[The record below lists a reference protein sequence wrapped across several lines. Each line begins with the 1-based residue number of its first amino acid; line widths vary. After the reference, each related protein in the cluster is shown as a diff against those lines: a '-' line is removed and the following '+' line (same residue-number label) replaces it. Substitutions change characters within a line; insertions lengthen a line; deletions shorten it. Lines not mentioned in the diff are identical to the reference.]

1 MTAKTTVFQNIGGA
15 LDNATATFVTDV
27 VANTIAI
34 ITPWAIGGLTLFIVL
49 YGYMLMLG
57 RVQEAGTS
65 GLIMAGKVLFVG
77 LMALNADI
85 YLNWVV
91 SGLQGIEEGLTAA
104 FGGSAGG
111 SIYSTLDNSLSKGME
126 LILKA
131 REKASDAG
139 WRQIGT
145 IFGWWLIA
153 ILIAIGFGLV
163 VVFGGIAIL
172 LSTVYL
178 KILFAIGPL
187 FILMLMWPVTA
198 RFFDQWFGFVMNHT
212 LIVALTA
219 VVLTLGV
226 SIFDYQISRVA
237 MDSEQ
242 NMLAVALELLIV
254 AVILYALVKGVIPM
268 AAALAGGLTMGVMTA
283 RSLSSGVRQ
292 TANIAKGAGAGIG
305 AASKGLYGAGKWAA
319 NKFRPSNKV
328 TNDPQGGGGGGGG
341 GGSGGG
347 GWQPAY
353 RDAVLANLQKTLG
366 RR

>member
-1 MTAKTTVFQNIGGA
+1 MIDVTVFQGIGGT
-15 LDNATATFVTDV
+15 LDNATATFVNSV
-27 VANTIAI
+27 VADTISTI
-34 ITPWAIGGLTLFIVL
+34 QPWAVGGLTLYIIM
-49 YGYMLMLG
+49 YGYMM
-57 RVQEAGTS
+57 
-65 GLIMAGKVLFVG
+65 IFGKVEEPFKTGMVKMG
-77 LMALNADI
+77 KIIFISMMALNADI

-91 SGLQGIEEGLTAA
+91 AALSGIEAGLTAA
-104 FGGSAGG
+104 FGGGDG
-111 SIYSTLDNSLSKGME
+111 NTIYATLDSSLSKGLE

-131 REKASDAG
+131 REKASNAG

-219 VVLTLGV
+219 VVLTLAV
-226 SIFDYQISRVA
+226 TVFDHEISKVV

-242 NMLAVALELLIV
+242 NMLAIALELLIV

-283 RSLSSGVRQ
+283 RSLSGGVRQ
-292 TANIAKGAGAGIG
+292 TANLAKGAGAG
-305 AASKGLYGAGKWAA
+305 AAAAGKGMYGAGKWAA
-319 NKFRPSNKV
+319 NKFRPGNKV

>member
-1 MTAKTTVFQNIGGA
+1 MTAKTTVFQGIGTT

-27 VANTIAI
+27 VSDTIATI
-34 ITPWAIGGLTLFIVL
+34 YPWAIGGLTLFLVL
-49 YGYMLMLG
+49 YGYMLMMG
-57 RVQEAGTS
+57 RIQDAGSS
-65 GLIMAGKVLFVG
+65 GFIMTGKVLIIS
-77 LMALNADI
+77 LLALNTDI

-91 SGLQGIEEGLTAA
+91 SGLQGVEEGLTSA
-104 FGGSAGG
+104 FGGGG
-111 SIYSTLDNSLSKGME
+111 GGTVYETLDSSLSKGLE
-126 LILKA
+126 LILQA
-131 REKASDAG
+131 REKASEAS

-153 ILIAIGFGLV
+153 ALIAVGFGLV

-198 RFFDQWFGFVMNHT
+198 RFFDQWFGFVINHT
-212 LIVALTA
+212 IIVALTA

-226 SIFDYQISRVA
+226 SIYDYQISKVV
-237 MDSEQ
+237 MDSDQ

-254 AVILYALVKGVIPM
+254 AAILYALVKGVMPM

-283 RSLSSGVRQ
+283 RSLSGGVKQ
-292 TANIAKGAGAGIG
+292 TADIAKGAGKGSLAAG
-305 AASKGLYGAGKWAA
+305 KGMYGAGQWAA
-319 NKFRPSNKV
+319 NKLRRGNKV
-328 TNDPQGGGGGGGG
+328 ENGGSTGSGS
-341 GGSGGG
+341 GSGGG

-353 RDAVLANLQKTLG
+353 RDAVLANL
-366 RR
+366 RRAQGKR

>member
-1 MTAKTTVFQNIGGA
+1 MTTATVTVFQGIGGT

-57 RVQEAGTS
+57 RVQAAGTS
-65 GLIMAGKVLFVG
+65 GLIMSGKVLFVG

-104 FGGSAGG
+104 FGGSGG
-111 SIYSTLDNSLSKGME
+111 GTIYATLDNSLSKGLE

-131 REKASDAG
+131 REKASEAS
-139 WRQIGT
+139 WRQMGT

-153 ILIAIGFGLV
+153 ALIAIGFGLV

-172 LSTVYL
+172 LSTIYL

-187 FILMLMWPVTA
+187 FILMLMWPVTSK
-198 RFFDQWFGFVMNHT
+198 FFQQWFTFVMNHSM
-212 LIVALTA
+212 IVALTA

-226 SIFDYQISRVA
+226 SIYDHQISKVV
-237 MDSEQ
+237 MDSDQ

-254 AVILYALVKGVIPM
+254 AAILYALVKGVVPM
-268 AAALAGGLTMGVMTA
+268 AAALAGGITMGVMTA
-283 RSLSSGVRQ
+283 RSLSGGARQ
-292 TANIAKGAGAGIG
+292 TANLAKGAGAG
-305 AASKGLYGAGKWAA
+305 AAAAGKGMYGAGKWAA
-319 NKFRPSNKV
+319 NKFRPGNKV
-328 TNDPQGGGGGGGG
+328 TNDPQGGGG